1 MSYILKH
8 NVMQSEPI
16 IQRTRIQT
24 GSVILFCLLLTACSS
39 SRSLMPVPNIYKGA
53 DAPKLFNDLPAELR
67 NSEADLLYLTDRTPE
82 KDDKGNLEYGY
93 GRSHSAAFG
102 SAIVNFEPGMSWDD
116 LQQISLEQ
124 KRSRKLTLELV
135 SVEEQGRFPETPWP
149 WLASRVE
156 GPLEYEQ
163 STINEVNRIKAQFQD
178 EVRRRLA
185 HSPKPEIL
193 LFVHGYNNH
202 FEDAAQTLAELWHFM
217 GREHIP
223 ILYTWPAGRGGPT
236 GYIYDRE
243 SGEFTIY
250 HLKMFLR
257 QLSEMPEIE
266 KIHLVG
272 HSRGTDVLTTA
283 VREIMLSSR
292 AAGEDNRNEYRFEN
306 LVLAAP
312 DLDTDVMTQRLIAE
326 HTEKE
331 VGAVTI
337 YTSQG
342 DKAIQWAARLFHS
355 VARLGRA
362 KIEEVSTERLEILQY
377 LEGLS
382 FIDLKEQEDRTGH
395 GYFHSSPE
403 ASSDLIMTIRYGM
416 RPGAEHGRPL
426 ISLGSI
432 FWRIEPDYPNID
444 LAR

>member
-1 MSYILKH
+1 MI
-8 NVMQSEPI
+8 QFEPI
-16 IQRTRIQT
+16 IQRRKLQT
-24 GSVILFCLLLTACSS
+24 GSVILFSLLLTACSS
-39 SRSLMPVPNIYKGA
+39 GRPLMPAPNVYQGP
-53 DAPKLFNDLPAELR
+53 DAPELFTDLPAELR
-67 NSEADLLYLTDRTPE
+67 RSEADLLYLTDRAPQ
-82 KDDKGNLEYGY
+82 KDDQGNLEYGY

-102 SAIVNFEPGMSWDD
+102 SAIVNFEPGMPWEN
-116 LQQISLEQ
+116 LEQISLEQ
-124 KRSRKLTLELV
+124 KRSRKLTLELA

-149 WLASRVE
+149 WLTSRVE
-156 GPLEYEQ
+156 GQLVYEQ
-163 STINEVNRIKAQFQD
+163 STIDEVNRTKAQFQD
-178 EVRRRLA
+178 EIRRRLA
-185 HSPKPEIL
+185 YSPKPEVL
-193 LFVHGYNNH
+193 VFVHGYNNH

-223 ILYTWPAGRGGPT
+223 ILYTWPAGRGGPS

-243 SGEFTIY
+243 SGEFTIF

-292 AAGEDNRNEYRFEN
+292 AAGEDSRNSYRFEN

-312 DLDTDVMTQRLIAE
+312 DLDTEVTTQRLIAE
-326 HTEKE
+326 HVEKE
-331 VGAVTI
+331 IGAVTI
-337 YTSQG
+337 YTSQD
-342 DKAIQWAARLFHS
+342 DKAIEWAARLFHS
-355 VARLGRA
+355 MARLGRA
-362 KIEEVSTERLEILQY
+362 QIEEVSTEGLEIMQY

-382 FIDLKEQEDRTGH
+382 FIDLKEQQDKTGH

-403 ASSDLIMTIRYGM
+403 ASSDLIMTVRYGM
-416 RPGAEHGRPL
+416 QPGVEHGRPL

-432 FWRIEPDYPNID
+432 FWSIEPGYPNVE
-444 LAR
+444 